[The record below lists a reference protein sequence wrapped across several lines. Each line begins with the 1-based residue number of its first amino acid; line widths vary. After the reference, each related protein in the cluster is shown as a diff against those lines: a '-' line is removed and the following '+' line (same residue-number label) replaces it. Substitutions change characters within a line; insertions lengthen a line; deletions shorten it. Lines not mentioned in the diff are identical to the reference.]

1 MQTVLPTGGVRMMG
15 GMLDQVQ
22 VEVGRTALTTLLPFF
37 FLFDKKLAWFCMNH
51 LDTVATICN
60 QTIIPSSQSFL
71 TMTMLKQKQVY
82 KEIKRNLI
90 LVFKA
95 KKHSSLYGLTFE
107 AHFPS
112 QLCYLY

>member
-37 FLFDKKLAWFCMNH
+37 LFDKKLAWFCMNH
-51 LDTVATICN
+51 LDTFATICN

-90 LVFKA
+90 LGIQS
-95 KKHSSLYGLTFE
+95 KKTFQPIW
-107 AHFPS
+107 AHI
-112 QLCYLY
+112 